1 MCIYYCQLTRLEA
14 ASKACVYGHD
24 ISITTSSKRRL
35 HQWDIIPS
43 LVLLY
48 ILGDGHGINRV
59 CLNNCP
65 RSLQSMVSGV
75 RMFGLKFWDNSIYSP
90 SFSLSYPPLLSSLFF
105 APFPHYLFVPSCL
118 LAPPLL
124 SSRPHHLGHYPGS
137 SNHYH
142 LPHWLLLCRPTQVPQ
157 KQVSFNC

>member
-1 MCIYYCQLTRLEA
+1 MCIYYCHLTRLEA

-75 RMFGLKFWDNSIYSP
+75 RMFGANSEITQFILPLSLFLIRP
-90 SFSLSYPPLLSSLFF
+90 SSLLYFLLPSLTICSFPPASSLLLSSALVHIIWVITLVLATTTIFLIGCFF
-105 APFPHYLFVPSCL
+105 VARHKYLK
-118 LAPPLL
+118 
-124 SSRPHHLGHYPGS
+124 
-137 SNHYH
+137 N
-142 LPHWLLLCRPTQVPQ
+142 
-157 KQVSFNC
+157 K